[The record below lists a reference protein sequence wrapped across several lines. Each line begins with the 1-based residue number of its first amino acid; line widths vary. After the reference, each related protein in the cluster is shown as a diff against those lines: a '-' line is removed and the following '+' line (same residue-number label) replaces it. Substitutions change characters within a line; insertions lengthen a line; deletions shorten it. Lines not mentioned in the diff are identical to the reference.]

1 MEKEI
6 LLNDQGYKY
15 RIVIDGDDISFDFD
29 KSISFLEDLVKVE
42 NINNSKFVYIGLRK
56 ILRIT
61 NDSIDKILPIT
72 TTEIKIL
79 RAIYNNKKGV
89 IKSRDIIGHFKS
101 IKDTIALSMHNYQ
114 AINKKGYDSKE
125 KLKTELHTKLIDIL
139 SAEEFIDFLNKY
151 NITYPLDNDGN
162 IDLSSDDVYTYKE
175 IVFNN
180 WQNNILDR
188 LRLNFEESNFSE
200 LENVSKIRRNLLK
213 RCIDNYEF
221 ELSMDKE
228 WSKIEENTKTNI
240 EATKARMSEI
250 DILKK
255 NASLREK
262 NNLTKE
268 KAMLNDELTKLKN
281 IRNNYASS
289 VVYND
294 LLDSSLEKLKSEG
307 VEYSEISFSNDSK
320 LKFMSEKHK
329 DEDNFKLL
337 LSLDRMKSI
346 SKFADAC
353 KNLEPVLSDGVVLGV
368 NMTGFEHPLEGEDYN
383 SFKEKMEWLLPVL
396 HIHPNSVLKLHA
408 SEFKDST
415 KNILSA
421 LKAIKET
428 ENKINESC
436 SDLFGEV
443 WGVLPPPRIRIG
455 SGINI
460 EENEELIDLLKE
472 FDAIIE
478 FGVSSSFAF
487 NQDQDLNKLPIK
499 YYDDNNIKYIFVT
512 DGCGVYSTSIRQEEN
527 IVNSIQTTNSKPT
540 RQVVETNYIESARET
555 EKEIINDSKKTNVNK
570 KDKELM
576 DKYLSYKESEYKDKQ
591 YLSYSEAM
599 EIENKIFSSIKN
611 KELSETEKVQN
622 ELFKIKRYLNDNDLD
637 IDEDYLNTKIGIIE
651 KYSKDKYLSEYAKMY
666 LFLLEKELFPEI
678 ETSFKTTEYL
688 STKYDEKNRI
698 EEYLRRVFLLVG
710 EQYVNDSEEYYRFN
724 EHRK

>member
-1 MEKEI
+1 
-6 LLNDQGYKY
+6 
-15 RIVIDGDDISFDFD
+15 
-29 KSISFLEDLVKVE
+29 
-42 NINNSKFVYIGLRK
+42 
-56 ILRIT
+56 
-61 NDSIDKILPIT
+61 
-72 TTEIKIL
+72 
-79 RAIYNNKKGV
+79 
-89 IKSRDIIGHFKS
+89 
-101 IKDTIALSMHNYQ
+101 
-114 AINKKGYDSKE
+114 
-125 KLKTELHTKLIDIL
+125 
-139 SAEEFIDFLNKY
+139 
-151 NITYPLDNDGN
+151 
-162 IDLSSDDVYTYKE
+162 
-175 IVFNN
+175 
-180 WQNNILDR
+180 
-188 LRLNFEESNFSE
+188 
-200 LENVSKIRRNLLK
+200 
-213 RCIDNYEF
+213 
-221 ELSMDKE
+221 
-228 WSKIEENTKTNI
+228 
-240 EATKARMSEI
+240 
-250 DILKK
+250 
-255 NASLREK
+255 
-262 NNLTKE
+262 
-268 KAMLNDELTKLKN
+268 
-281 IRNNYASS
+281 
-289 VVYND
+289 
-294 LLDSSLEKLKSEG
+294 
-307 VEYSEISFSNDSK
+307 
-320 LKFMSEKHK
+320 
-329 DEDNFKLL
+329 
-337 LSLDRMKSI
+337 
-346 SKFADAC
+346 
-353 KNLEPVLSDGVVLGV
+353 
-368 NMTGFEHPLEGEDYN
+368 
-383 SFKEKMEWLLPVL
+383 MEWLLPVL

-576 DKYLSYKESEYKDKQ
+576 DKYLSYKEIEYKDKQ

-622 ELFKIKRYLNDNDLD
+622 ELFRIKRYLNDNDLD